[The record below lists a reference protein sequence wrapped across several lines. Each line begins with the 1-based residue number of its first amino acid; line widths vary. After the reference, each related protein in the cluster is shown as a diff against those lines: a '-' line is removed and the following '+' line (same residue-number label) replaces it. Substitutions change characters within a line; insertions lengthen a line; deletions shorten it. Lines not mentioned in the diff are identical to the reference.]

1 MVIFSVVSDKQ
12 YEPMIRMLC
21 GLTMVT
27 DFVVTQIP
35 GARGTD
41 LETLRILFEK
51 YMDKRTQKIHTYEK
65 IEDALAFGLSVRGD
79 TGRIYIVG
87 SLYLAGLVE
96 SVMEDY
102 DD

>member
-1 MVIFSVVSDKQ
+1 
-12 YEPMIRMLC
+12 
-21 GLTMVT
+21 
-27 DFVVTQIP
+27 
-35 GARGTD
+35 
-41 LETLRILFEK
+41 
-51 YMDKRTQKIHTYEK
+51 MDKRTQKIHTYEK